1 MENNNEKIR
10 NIVNVVFI
18 SVMFFFISPK
28 QRRRVQR
35 EDEREVEGR
44 VSIRDVGQFLYQKLN
59 HKENADGNSHKI
71 LV

>member
-1 MENNNEKIR
+1 MDYSKCRFHICYVLFHITQTKKKR
-10 NIVNVVFI
+10 I
-18 SVMFFFISPK
+18 
-28 QRRRVQR
+28 QR